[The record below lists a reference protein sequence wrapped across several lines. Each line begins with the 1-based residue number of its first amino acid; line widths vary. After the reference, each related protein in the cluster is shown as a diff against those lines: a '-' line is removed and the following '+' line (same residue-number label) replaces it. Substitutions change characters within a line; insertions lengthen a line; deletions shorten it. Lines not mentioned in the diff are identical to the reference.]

1 MMTIGEKIKN
11 LRNGKKMSQAELA
24 DSLGV
29 SRQAVT
35 KWETDGGTP
44 EIESIVAIAG
54 MFGTSVDALVKDD
67 MPCFSSII
75 QYDIETKKDFDIDL
89 IPSNKVIVEGHDS
102 EKVRVE
108 MLSNTITTLD
118 SDLKVYVEDRKHNMG
133 IEMRRRNDL
142 TDTDCRNDLFIRI
155 RLPRDLIGGI
165 ELKTETEE
173 LHLRDFMTEDVEV
186 RGKADGITLK
196 GVHGQAEMDIGNDCI
211 FTAYDLDGS
220 LEINQ
225 IGKNSIVKVPKDLR
239 FKAINDG
246 RKCELSVSEKLSP
259 DSGCEDFIELNG
271 MKSSLS
277 IEPLD

>member
-1 MMTIGEKIKN
+1 MTIGEKIRN

-44 EIESIVAIAG
+44 EIESLVAIAG
-54 MFGTSVDALVKDD
+54 KFGTSVDALVKDD
-67 MPCFSSII
+67 MPCFSSVI
-75 QYDIETKKDFDIDL
+75 QYDIESKKDFEIDL
-89 IPSNKVIVEGHDS
+89 IPSRKVIVEGHDS

-118 SDLKVYVEDRKHNMG
+118 SDLKVYVDDKKHNMG
-133 IEMRRRNDL
+133 IEMGRRNDL
-142 TDTDCRNDLFIRI
+142 TDTACRNDLFIRI
-155 RLPRDLIGGI
+155 KLPRDLIGGI
-165 ELKTETEE
+165 ELKTETKE

-186 RGKADGITLK
+186 GGKADEITLK
-196 GVHGQAEMDIGNDCI
+196 GVHGRAEMDIGNDCV

-225 IGKNSIVKVPKDLR
+225 IGKDSVVKVPGDLR
-239 FKAINDG
+239 FKAVNDG
-246 RKCELSVSEKLSP
+246 RKCKLLVSEKLSP
-259 DSGCEDFIELNG
+259 DGSCEDFIELNG
-271 MKSSLS
+271 MKSRLT
-277 IEPLD
+277 IEPLE

>member
-1 MMTIGEKIKN
+1 MTIGEKIRN

-44 EIESIVAIAG
+44 EIESLVAIAG
-54 MFGTSVDALVKDD
+54 TFGTSVDALVKDD
-67 MPCFSSII
+67 LPCFSSFI
-75 QYDIETKKDFDIDL
+75 QYDIESKKDFEIEL
-89 IPSNKVIVEGHDS
+89 IPSRKVIVEGHDS

-108 MLSNTITTLD
+108 MLSDTITSLD
-118 SDLKVYVEDRKHNMG
+118 SDLKVYIDDKKHDMS

-155 RLPRDLIGGI
+155 KLPRDLIGGI
-165 ELKTETEE
+165 ELKTETRE
-173 LHLRDFMTEDVEV
+173 LHLRDFTTEDVEV
-186 RGKADGITLK
+186 DGRADAITLK
-196 GVHGQAEMDIGNDCI
+196 GVHGRAEMDIGNDCI

-225 IGKNSIVKVPKDLR
+225 IGKNSIVKIPKDLR
-239 FKAINDG
+239 FKAVNDG
-246 RKCELSVSEKLSP
+246 RKYELSVSEKLSP
-259 DSGCEDFIELNG
+259 DNSCEDFIELNG
-271 MKSSLS
+271 MKSKLT
-277 IEPLD
+277 IEPLE

>member
-1 MMTIGEKIKN
+1 MTIGDKIKN

-24 DSLGV
+24 DRLGV

-44 EIESIVAIAG
+44 EIESLVAIADT
-54 MFGTSVDALVKDD
+54 FGTSVDALIKDD
-67 MPCFSSII
+67 LPCFSSII
-75 QYDIETKKDFDIDL
+75 QYDIETKKDFEIDL
-89 IPSNKVIVEGHDS
+89 IPSSKVVLEGHDS

-118 SDLKVYVEDRKHNMG
+118 SDLKVFIEDKKHNMG
-133 IEMRRRNDL
+133 IEMKRRNDL
-142 TDTDCRNDLFIRI
+142 TDTDCMNDLFIRI

-165 ELKTETEE
+165 ELKTETKE

-186 RGKADGITLK
+186 RGKADAITLQ
-196 GVHGQAEMDIGNDCI
+196 GVHGQAEMDIGDDCV

-225 IGKNSIVKVPKDLR
+225 IGKSSVVKVPKDLR
-239 FKAINDG
+239 FKAVNDG
-246 RKCELSVSEKLSP
+246 RKCELTVSEMLSP
-259 DSGCEDFIELNG
+259 DDSCEDFIELNG
-271 MKSSLS
+271 MKSKLT
-277 IEPLD
+277 IEPLK

>member
-1 MMTIGEKIKN
+1 MTIGEKIRN

-44 EIESIVAIAG
+44 EIESLVAIAG
-54 MFGTSVDALVKDD
+54 KFGTSVDALVKDD
-67 MPCFSSII
+67 MPCFSSVI
-75 QYDIETKKDFDIDL
+75 QYDIESKKDFEIDL
-89 IPSNKVIVEGHDS
+89 IPSRKVIVEGHDS

-118 SDLKVYVEDRKHNMG
+118 SDLKVYVDDKKHNIG
-133 IEMRRRNDL
+133 IEMGRRNDL
-142 TDTDCRNDLFIRI
+142 TDTACRNDLFIRI
-155 RLPRDLIGGI
+155 KLPRDLIGGI
-165 ELKTETEE
+165 ELKTETKE

-186 RGKADGITLK
+186 GGKADEITLK
-196 GVHGQAEMDIGNDCI
+196 GVHGRAEMDIGNDCV

-225 IGKNSIVKVPKDLR
+225 IGKDSVVKVPGDLR
-239 FKAINDG
+239 FKAVNDG
-246 RKCELSVSEKLSP
+246 RKCKLLVSEKLSP
-259 DSGCEDFIELNG
+259 DGSCEDFIELNG
-271 MKSSLS
+271 MKSRLT
-277 IEPLD
+277 IEPLE